1 MISYEFYLNLDRTK
15 FGNSYLD
22 NILNKQNIPNY
33 SISLK
38 TYLKKVELD
47 LRNLN
52 FFNNVKTGLL
62 ASLFVPWCY
71 HLENVIFFLTIFY
84 HEERKHLDFWCYST
98 LTLHLMNHLWNLEKS
113 NMYFLPL

>member
-71 HLENVIFFLTIFY
+71 HLKNVIFFNNLLSW
-84 HEERKHLDFWCYST
+84 RKGTFRL
-98 LTLHLMNHLWNLEKS
+98 LVLL
-113 NMYFLPL
+113 YFDTALNEPFMEFRKE